1 MKTIK
6 LIISGYAI
14 IITAQDCR
22 QPYFPSVAKSNLN
35 YLVVDGIIL
44 NDADTTTITLSRTQ
58 NLTDS
63 NYVFVVEKG
72 AQVSVIGENAETYP
86 LPELGNGKYIAR
98 QLNLNYNETYQ
109 LKIITSNGKV
119 YLSDSIPVKQ
129 TPPIDS
135 VSWKDDGALLHFF
148 VTTHDPSNNTR
159 YYRWDYTETWQYQA
173 IYLSKLIYQNGTLS
187 ERTPAEQVY
196 NCWTTVNSTDIL
208 TGTSAALGQDLIY
221 EEPILDDSLFTFN
234 YPISHQLILPGL
246 SQRFMIEYSILVNQY
261 AITEAAY
268 TFWQNLKLNTEGLGG
283 LFSPEPSSQVPGNIH
298 CVTNP
303 AEPVIG
309 YITASTLQQKRIFIN
324 HFDLFHGSP
333 ATPEIGCYGFLAPP
347 DSINYYFHYTQL
359 FTPVD
364 SAFDLLGNFI
374 GVAGAPRYCTDCEAN
389 GGINIKP
396 PYWPN

>member
-1 MKTIK
+1 MRTNNYRNIFLLLP
-6 LIISGYAI
+6 LINGLS
-14 IITAQDCR
+14 CR

-35 YLVVDGIIL
+35 YLVVDGTIL
-44 NDADTTTITLSRTQ
+44 NGADTTTITLSRTQ

-63 NYVFVVEKG
+63 SYVLTGETG

-86 LPELGNGKYIAR
+86 LIETGNGNYIAP

-109 LKIITSNGKV
+109 LKIIRSNGNV

-135 VSWKDDGALLHFF
+135 VSWKDDSALMHFF

-159 YYRWDYTETWQYQA
+159 YYRWNYTETWQYRST
-173 IYLSKLIYQNGTLS
+173 YFSKLIYQNGTLR
-187 ERTPAEQVY
+187 ERTPAENVY
-196 NCWTTVNSTDIL
+196 NCWSSANSTAIL
-208 TGTSAALGQDLIY
+208 TGTSDALSQDIIY
-221 EEPILDDSLFTFN
+221 EQPILDDSLFTFL
-234 YPISHQLILPGL
+234 YPVNHQLILPGL
-246 SQRFMIEYSILVNQY
+246 SQKFTIEYSILVNQY

-268 TFWQNLKLNTEGLGG
+268 AFWQNLKLNTEGLGG
-283 LFSPEPSSQVPGNIH
+283 LFSPEPSSQIPGNIH

-303 AEPVIG
+303 KQPVIG

-374 GVAGAPRYCTDCEAN
+374 
-389 GGINIKP
+389 
-396 PYWPN
+396 